1 MVTSHLT
8 KGHVC
13 AEVVYEEDLIHLV
26 LLERNNTP
34 AIDIPN
40 IHGEDELHLSLR
52 RFKDSITLIASEG
65 LKPLEP

>member
-1 MVTSHLT
+1 M
-8 KGHVC
+8 
-13 AEVVYEEDLIHLV
+13 

-40 IHGEDELHLSLR
+40 IHGEDELHLSLI
-52 RFKDSITLIASEG
+52 RFKDSINLIATQG